1 MNNILFLVLMIF
13 KFSDDVQGEKILAII
28 PSPFYSHQATFRP
41 LWRELSRR
49 GHEITL
55 ITTDLMEE
63 NENIT
68 QIDYSKTYEILEKHQ
83 FKEFFVKG
91 YSVSDIFVKV
101 FEIMDDLMDY
111 QLTHPDL
118 VRLIKNR
125 KKFDLLMVEMLM
137 PHFPILSVTF
147 DCPFIGLTTMD
158 ALPHVHEMIGN
169 AMHPAIYPFADFGFQ
184 QPMSFW
190 ERLMSTTYISVTYLM
205 KTLIFQS
212 LLSKYLEKYI
222 AKDLPDLDE
231 VQKNASLL
239 FYNANPLFFPV
250 RPINPISVNLG
261 GGLHLTDPQDLPKDI
276 QTYLDEA
283 KDGCIY
289 FSFGSTVNSNYLSQ
303 ETLEIFRKT
312 FQELAPLKVLWKFEN
327 DTMPNKPENVHLR
340 KWLPQQDILRH
351 PNVKA
356 FITQGGLQSMEE
368 AIDSAVPMLGMPF
381 YGDQINNVKKMVDK
395 GFGLKLEVKTM
406 DSNSLKNS
414 ILELLNNPKYKKN
427 IDRLSAISKDQPM
440 RPLEK
445 AVWWIEYVLRHKTTE
460 HLRSPSADIPLYQ
473 YFFLDILAFS

>member
-1 MNNILFLVLMIF
+1 MWGKIKKAHSIF
-13 KFSDDVQGEKILAII
+13 N
-28 PSPFYSHQATFRP
+28 
-41 LWRELSRR
+41 EL
-49 GHEITL
+49 L
-55 ITTDLMEE
+55 
-63 NENIT
+63 
-68 QIDYSKTYEILEKHQ
+68 TYQ
-83 FKEFFVKG
+83 M
-91 YSVSDIFVKV
+91 S
-101 FEIMDDLMDY
+101 
-111 QLTHPDL
+111 HPDL
-118 VRLIKNR
+118 KRFTNPQNYNCDLILAEVVFPNYY
-125 KKFDLLMVEMLM
+125 LLGK
-137 PHFPILSVTF
+137 IL
-147 DCPFIGLTTMD
+147 DCPLISISSMD
-158 ALPHVHEMIGN
+158 AFPYVHNSMGN
-169 AMHPAIYPFADFGFQ
+169 AIHPVMYGYIDFPSNKHPNFKDRLRNSFLHIIMTSLTAIYFRVLDRYVEQYIGKNLPKVSE
-184 QPMSFW
+184 MS
-190 ERLMSTTYISVTYLM
+190 ESS
-205 KTLIFQS
+205 S
-212 LLSKYLEKYI
+212 LLI
-222 AKDLPDLDE
+222 
-231 VQKNASLL
+231 V
-239 FYNANPLFFPV
+239 NANPIFHPI
-250 RPINPISVNLG
+250 RPSTPLTINVG
-261 GGLHLTDPQDLPKDI
+261 GGLHLQEPKSLPKDI